1 MANNTGEGVMQRFCI
16 GLLFV
21 LMLGM
26 SAESATL
33 SGRLTSSAYSWQAR
47 EAGGSDVRHLRL
59 YQVAMLNMS
68 QMGGQ
73 ALSLHTH
80 LQFSGDLLDE
90 RNGREHYRIYSAYAK
105 WAQNGWDVRF
115 GRQRIYGGVG
125 FGTIDG
131 GRAAVQATDWLQLI
145 GYAGMLTPVIP
156 DDGIGTWDEGHLWG
170 GQVMVDVRETYLTMS
185 YAERSREP
193 LAYLGAG
200 RYSQV
205 SINQEGTQFRRLGF
219 DARHDWENASL
230 YGRVDLDA
238 DAWSVQEFEVTGE
251 AQVSDAIGLAAEFE
265 HRKPTLYLNS
275 ILSVFEVQ
283 DNQEV
288 EVRATY
294 KVNDQAKVLLR
305 GTRSFFDG
313 DSAWH
318 LGAGLIWGQAYLG
331 YARRVGYGG
340 DNNSFTASIQH
351 PVNEQWTVHADGS
364 MASYRLYDTQ
374 VSRNRAWTGSAGA
387 RYQMKKT
394 LSLDVEAQVL
404 NNAFYNRDARIFVRG
419 SFWFFK
425 R

>member
-1 MANNTGEGVMQRFCI
+1 MQRFCLSILFCLCI
-16 GLLFV
+16 GNPV
-21 LMLGM
+21 WG
-26 SAESATL
+26 ATL

-47 EAGGSDVRHLRL
+47 EAGGTDVRHLRL
-59 YQVAMLNMS
+59 YQVAMLNMG
-68 QMGGQ
+68 QVGGQ

-80 LQFSGDLLDE
+80 LQFSGDVLDE
-90 RNGREHYRIYSAYAK
+90 LNGREHYRVYSAYAK
-105 WAQNGWDVRF
+105 WAKKGWDVRF

-131 GRAAVQATDWLQLI
+131 GRASVRATGWLQVVA
-145 GYAGMLTPVIP
+145 YAGMLTPLVP

-170 GQVMVDVRETYLTMS
+170 GQVMVDVQKTYLTIS

-205 SINQEGTQFRRLGF
+205 LINNNGTQFRRLGL
-219 DARHDWENASL
+219 DARHDWDKGSL
-230 YGRVDLDA
+230 YGRVDMDA
-238 DAWSVQEFEVTGE
+238 DAWEVQEFEVTGE
-251 AQVSDAIGLAAEFE
+251 AQLSDVLSLAAEFE
-265 HRKPTLYLNS
+265 HRKPSLYLNS

-294 KVNDQAKVLLR
+294 KVNDQAKVLVR

-318 LGAGLIWGQAYLG
+318 LGGGLIVGSAYLG
-331 YARRVGYGG
+331 YSRRMGYSG
-340 DNNSFTASIQH
+340 DNDSFTASIQH
-351 PVNEQWTVHADGS
+351 VMNEMWTVQANGS
-364 MASYRLYDTQ
+364 MASYRLYDAQ
-374 VSRNRAWTGSAGA
+374 VSRDRAWAGSVGT
-387 RYQMKKT
+387 RYQAQKT

-404 NNAFYNRDARIFVRG
+404 HNTYYSRDARIFVRG
-419 SFWFFK
+419 SYWFFK

>member
-1 MANNTGEGVMQRFCI
+1 MQRFCI
-16 GLLFV
+16 GLLFF
-21 LMLGM
+21 LLLG
-26 SAESATL
+26 SPIWGATL

-47 EAGGSDVRHLRL
+47 EAGGTDVRHLRL
-59 YQVAMLNMS
+59 YQVAMLNMG
-68 QMGGQ
+68 QVGGQ

-80 LQFSGDLLDE
+80 LQFSGDVLDE
-90 RNGREHYRIYSAYAK
+90 LNGREHYRVYSAYAK
-105 WAQNGWDVRF
+105 WAQKGWDVRF

-131 GRAAVQATDWLQLI
+131 GRASVRATDWLQVT
-145 GYAGMLTPVIP
+145 GYAGMLTPLVP

-170 GQVMVDVRETYLTMS
+170 GQVMVDVKKTYVTMS

-205 SINQEGTQFRRLGF
+205 LINNDGTQFRRLGV
-219 DARHDWENASL
+219 DARHDWDKGSL
-230 YGRVDLDA
+230 YGRVDMDA
-238 DAWSVQEFEVTGE
+238 DAWEVQEFEVAGE
-251 AQVSDAIGLAAEFE
+251 AQVSDVLSLAAEFE
-265 HRKPTLYLNS
+265 HRKPSLYLNS

-318 LGAGLIWGQAYLG
+318 LGGGLIVGRAYFG
-331 YARRVGYGG
+331 YARRMGYSG
-340 DNNSFTASIQH
+340 DNDSFTASIQH
-351 PVNEQWTVHADGS
+351 VMNDMWTVQANGS
-364 MASYRLYDTQ
+364 VASYRLYDAQ
-374 VSRNRAWTGSAGA
+374 VSRDRAWTGSVGA
-387 RYQMKKT
+387 RYQAQKT

-404 NNAFYNRDARIFVRG
+404 HNAYYNRDARIFVRG
-419 SFWFFK
+419 SYWFFK